1 MTARDWLRRLK
12 YATVLTAVCLAAKAV
27 ILGLAA
33 AGVPTP

>member
-1 MTARDWLRRLK
+1 VTRQFCLQAARYAFIMT
-12 YATVLTAVCLAAKAV
+12 VVCLAAKAV